1 LRGSPG
7 TGKTAVSMSIASIL
21 EKEGTLAASFFWD
34 KNQKGT
40 GLDSLEKFP
49 STLARQLAIFNGD
62 FKVSLVKRLR
72 QPNSELVQRLPP
84 EEQMRTLVLKPMD
97 GLKGILSAS
106 EKRFTIILDGLDEC
120 GDSVTLGTLMILVLA
135 LDELPS
141 AFSILVS
148 SRPESQVVSA

>member
-1 LRGSPG
+1 RFVWLRGSPG
-7 TGKTAVSMSIASIL
+7 TGKTAVSMSIASML

-49 STLARQLAIFNGD
+49 STLARQLAIFNVD

-72 QPNSELVQRLPP
+72 EPNSELVLSLPL
-84 EEQMRTLVLKPMD
+84 EKQMRILILEPMN

-120 GDSVTLGTLMILVLA
+120 
-135 LDELPS
+135 
-141 AFSILVS
+141 
-148 SRPESQVVSA
+148 